1 MIGVYGAE
9 REVLC
14 RDAHLGEHVE
24 KCALADVG
32 KANNTNLQKTA

>member
-14 RDAHLGEHVE
+14 RDAHLGKHIEQG
-24 KCALADVG
+24 ALADVG
-32 KANNTNLQKTA
+32 KANNANLQQPA